1 MCLRRLRVFPTMQYI
16 QSTLSR
22 SLFCS
27 RWWRAVMKDLQRAWD
42 QYECQQGTI
51 ARPQF
56 MSMICHKRCLH
67 TLALPQATQ
76 SCVSIIDT
84 MKIFIL
90 LYCIFATSPINSTEC
105 YVIPWLAFY
114 NLPILEPATA
124 LCGRYDSIF
133 LPQWASVW
141 KLCTKQEFPG
151 HFFTTTQSFLHRKCA
166 LISQNKA

>member
-1 MCLRRLRVFPTMQYI
+1 MHKKSKFQKYFSNNAINLDIEIDITPHDIYI
-16 QSTLSR
+16 ASDIMTLE
-22 SLFCS
+22 LANF
-27 RWWRAVMKDLQRAWD
+27 AIYNIQNI
-42 QYECQQGTI
+42 YTI
-51 ARPQF
+51 HT
-56 MSMICHKRCLH
+56 IDIKRNISYTPEPAAFVLN
-67 TLALPQATQ
+67 
-76 SCVSIIDT
+76 
-84 MKIFIL
+84 
-90 LYCIFATSPINSTEC
+90 CIFATFLYISPINSTEC

-133 LPQWASVW
+133 LPQWAWVW